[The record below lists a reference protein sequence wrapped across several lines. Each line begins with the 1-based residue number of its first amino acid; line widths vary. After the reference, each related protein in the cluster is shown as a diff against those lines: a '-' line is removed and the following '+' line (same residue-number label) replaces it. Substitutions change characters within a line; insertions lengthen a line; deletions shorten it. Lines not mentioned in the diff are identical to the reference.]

1 MTNTMHNSVTYT
13 RRASTNWTLSSL
25 KGEVGKLNPEVDP
38 DYVPM
43 DVYID
48 PWTMKKHFQG
58 SLIQSG

>member
-1 MTNTMHNSVTYT
+1 MTNTMHNSVTCT
-13 RRASTNWTLSSL
+13 SRASRNWILYYL
-25 KGEVGKLNPEVDP
+25 KGELEKSNLEVDR

-58 SLIQSG
+58 SLTKSD